1 MLTNQEPDWNIDDI
15 TDAEIYA
22 AIRYLEPEPGNN
34 GEQNSDG
41 QGRDNGA
48 VICVCLYVV
57 LLGCLAFL
65 LIHGR

>member
-1 MLTNQEPDWNIDDI
+1 MLTNQEPEWNIDDI

-22 AIRYLEPEPGNN
+22 AIHYLEHDLRSPPEQDP
-34 GEQNSDG
+34 DG
-41 QGRDNGA
+41 QGRDNGV

-65 LIHGR
+65 WMYWR